1 MPKKILIADDH
12 YVVKIALAIILKKL
26 NIPIIIDHVKTQN
39 QLINTL
45 KNTKYDLLILD
56 IRINSKP
63 SIIKKLKQRNPNL
76 KILIFTDSI
85 NEKISLQYIFEGAD
99 AFLDKGSNETKIR
112 NTFHSILT
120 KENYYSQEFL
130 FHTIKEDPTLC
141 Q

>member
-45 KNTKYDLLILD
+45 TNTKYDLLILD
-56 IRINSKP
+56 IRINRKP
-63 SIIKKLKQRNPNL
+63 SIIKKLKQMNPHL

-99 AFLDKGSNETKIR
+99 VFLDKGSNETKIR
-112 NTFHSILT
+112 NTFNSIFT
-120 KENYYSQEFL
+120 KEHSYSQEFL
-130 FHTIKEDPTLC
+130 FHTIKEDSTLC